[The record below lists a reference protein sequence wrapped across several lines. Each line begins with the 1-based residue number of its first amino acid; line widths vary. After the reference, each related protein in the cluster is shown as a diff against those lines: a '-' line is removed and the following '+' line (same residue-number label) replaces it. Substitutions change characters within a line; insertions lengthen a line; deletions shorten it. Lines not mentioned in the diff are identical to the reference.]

1 MKEQLELV
9 TEEDRDIFIVMSL
22 QDKAYELIKSGLKNY
37 EFRRR
42 WRKGPCVAYIYRSG
56 KCRTLS
62 AVVRLGMPIYMSPK
76 EAGRIAESMIT
87 GNGKSVEEYFMKDNG
102 GYVIPIESFEEIKP
116 LELNVLRQFGFYPP
130 QFFSYLD
137 VNSPLFK
144 FIRKPI

>member
-1 MKEQLELV
+1 
-9 TEEDRDIFIVMSL
+9 
-22 QDKAYELIKSGLKNY
+22 
-37 EFRRR
+37 
-42 WRKGPCVAYIYRSG
+42 
-56 KCRTLS
+56 
-62 AVVRLGMPIYMSPK
+62 
-76 EAGRIAESMIT
+76 
-87 GNGKSVEEYFMKDNG
+87 MKDNG